1 MPAHQSRR
9 TAQTSN
15 LRLVDLYN
23 CTILSGTIVSNWAP
37 LVALETFGIT
47 RTLLS
52 GTLATAELPS
62 MNFFAVYESRVSG
75 SLPVTLFPPTMQML
89 YLSNSLIS
97 GTVPKNMSAAT
108 SLIKLMAGKLAL
120 SGTLPDAFTN
130 LIKFS
135 VLCVNDDH
143 LSGIVP
149 PTLGRVG
156 SRATTYMKRML
167 LDNNRFSGSSP
178 VNISFDRLQFF
189 GISFNRALDWDLNL
203 LSNPLSTLKYA
214 MLQGCGIRGTLPV
227 ELPPDMEILLLH
239 DNNSALLAQDL
250 CNNSSKYFS
259 EFQEPHNN
267 HHFSK

>member
-1 MPAHQSRR
+1 MK
-9 TAQTSN
+9 
-15 LRLVDLYN
+15 L
-23 CTILSGTIVSNWAP
+23 
-37 LVALETFGIT
+37 
-47 RTLLS
+47 
-52 GTLATAELPS
+52 
-62 MNFFAVYESRVSG
+62 FAVYESRVSG

-239 DNNSALLAQDL
+239 DNLISATIHQNTFLNFKNLTTITISQNDISGILPPSFGLMESMSSFLANDMRL
-250 CNNSSKYFS
+250 SGTIPRRLSRASSPLTVLAMARNYIVGDIDALAGTD
-259 EFQEPHNN
+259 NL
-267 HHFSK
+267 